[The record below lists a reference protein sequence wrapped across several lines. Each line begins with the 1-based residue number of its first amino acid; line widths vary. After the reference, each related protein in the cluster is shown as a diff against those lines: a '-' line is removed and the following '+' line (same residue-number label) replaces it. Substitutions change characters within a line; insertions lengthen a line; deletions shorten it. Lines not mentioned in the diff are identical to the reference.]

1 MDASGY
7 NSFGVYLGGLG
18 FAVASQ
24 EKREGQIAYALT
36 DGQVEFVMIYD
47 QAAHAMQL
55 VYPKGIDFE
64 KSQFP
69 GYIQIVPGK
78 EISIQGLGKFVF
90 NDFIFDG
97 TGYVCGNAAVYD
109 QGGKVYYYNEKGNSY
124 HRDVK
129 SWLTFSFYN
138 TANTEKVFSQ
148 MGNDLFDAKLVYLN
162 ADNQYSFEMKEIGRF
177 MDKRNIIST
186 APSHSPSEYDI
197 IENQPC
203 NPLDWLNGAVVFDL
217 SEGLRTSSEGTV
229 AIKLDFKTGEKYV
242 LVIRENDV
250 NLTANTPQ

>member
-1 MDASGY
+1 MKKLMLISLTLALMLAASGCLAESIFDPIKDTTVAAPPLTAPSYGAMANVAEDQVEQNAEGGTIVTYRGVDASGY
-7 NSFGVYLGGLG
+7 NSFGIYLGGLG
-18 FAVASQ
+18 FSVTSQ

-97 TGYVCGNAAVYD
+97 TGYVCGNAAIYD
-109 QGGKVYYYNEKGNSY
+109 QGGKIYYYDPCPYVGLILLSGGIRLGSASQEKTFT
-124 HRDVK
+124 D
-129 SWLTFSFYN
+129 FSFLLM
-138 TANTEKVFSQ
+138 A
-148 MGNDLFDAKLVYLN
+148 
-162 ADNQYSFEMKEIGRF
+162 
-177 MDKRNIIST
+177 
-186 APSHSPSEYDI
+186 
-197 IENQPC
+197 
-203 NPLDWLNGAVVFDL
+203 
-217 SEGLRTSSEGTV
+217 
-229 AIKLDFKTGEKYV
+229 
-242 LVIRENDV
+242 
-250 NLTANTPQ
+250 